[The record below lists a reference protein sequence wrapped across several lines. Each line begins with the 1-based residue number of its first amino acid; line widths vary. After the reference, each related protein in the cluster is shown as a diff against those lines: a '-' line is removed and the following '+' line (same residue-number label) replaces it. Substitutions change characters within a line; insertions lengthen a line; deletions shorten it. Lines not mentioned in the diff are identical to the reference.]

1 MADKWMSVFS
11 GDQTSFVV
19 VCVAGFAT
27 AAAIA
32 VSASRR
38 WSGSGSGK
46 KGKASSR
53 KGLARSPGISVV
65 RVEVRWPYCA
75 GL

>member
-1 MADKWMSVFS
+1 MVDKWMSVFS
-11 GDQTSFVV
+11 GDQMSLVV

-32 VSASRR
+32 VSTSRR

-46 KGKASSR
+46 QGKGSYR
-53 KGLARSPGISVV
+53 KGLARSPGISIV
-65 RVEVRWPYCA
+65 RVKVP
-75 GL
+75 